1 MGNCGFERDDGAI
14 FHRGGDPPAEGG
26 LVFDGFYGFSHD
38 HTAANGPAVVVAFVQ
53 FCKNDVQIF
62 YGFAKALSGSNFFGH
77 DWMNSLRDG
86 RVAVQD
92 CPVADEIALNAYVL
106 LH

>member
-1 MGNCGFERDDGAI
+1 MTGFKMGWATAASSAMMVPF

-62 YGFAKALSGSNFFGH
+62 YGFAKALSGSNFF
-77 DWMNSLRDG
+77 WT
-86 RVAVQD
+86 
-92 CPVADEIALNAYVL
+92 
-106 LH
+106 